1 MRFLIYN
8 TGTCTRVKLYGEDVR
23 NLCLLN
29 GWEETKEFEKADYI
43 FINTCSFLKSK
54 SDYFL
59 SRVRECH
66 SNIHEG
72 QTLVIVGCL
81 GGTNSHEIKEINPD
95 ILIFKRDLS
104 EIQEAF
110 HFSLIPKSVA
120 TNVSEKLPPQKK
132 ALQLFN
138 QNILKSKHI
147 DFRLKKDNVCYIQ
160 IATGCLG
167 KCSYCSEKF
176 ITKLKSRPLDE
187 ILEAVQDGIQRGFT
201 LFSLS
206 SDDASAYGKDIGT
219 SLDELLSAL
228 CKIKE
233 DIYFIIPEFN
243 PQGLTDSVL
252 ESLKDPKF
260 LYITVPVQSGSQK
273 ILNKM
278 KRPYRIASVLK
289 KIQAIK
295 KNNPDIM
302 INTHVIVGFP
312 SETNEEF
319 NMTIKLIRT
328 GLFDRVKVFVYSD
341 RPGTEASAYPDC
353 YKISDKEKQKRRQK
367 ILNEVRICNLKKGS
381 LTNLILNLDQIKE

>member
-1 MRFLIYN
+1 MKFLIYN

-29 GWEETKEFEKADYI
+29 GWEETKEFNKADYI

-59 SRVRECH
+59 NQVRKCYLKVK
-66 SNIHEG
+66 EG

-81 GGTNSHEIKEINPD
+81 GGTNSSEIKEISPD

-104 EIQEAF
+104 EIKEAF
-110 HFSLIPKSVA
+110 HFSLLPKSVA
-120 TNVSEKLPPQKK
+120 TSVSEKLPPQKK

-138 QNILKSKHI
+138 QYVLKSKHI

-160 IATGCLG
+160 IATGCQG
-167 KCSYCSEKF
+167 RCSYCSEKF
-176 ITKLKSRPLDE
+176 ITKLKSRPLGE
-187 ILEAVQDGIQRGFT
+187 VLEAVQDGIQRGFT

-219 SLDELLSAL
+219 SLDDLLAAL

-278 KRPYRIASVLK
+278 KRPYRISSVLK
-289 KIQAIK
+289 KIREIK

-312 SETNEEF
+312 SETEEEF
-319 NMTIKLIRT
+319 KMTIRMVKT

-341 RPGTEASAYPDC
+341 RPGTEASAYAEH
-353 YKISDKEKQKRRQK
+353 YKVADKEKLRRRDK
-367 ILNEVRICNLKKGS
+367 VLRAVRWCNIRKMS